1 MKVAVIYNKREIH
14 PSDVINTFGPQ
25 TRETYNPRTVEL
37 VASALEKGG
46 HNVRVIEGNIN
57 VADSLRA
64 FMPRELAGERPG
76 MVFNMA
82 YGIQGQSRYTHLP
95 ATLEMLGVPYVGSG
109 PQAHAVALDKILAKI
124 VFQQHAVPTPRFW
137 FFTNP
142 EDDLDSV
149 TFPVIVKPKME
160 AVSMGLKIVD
170 NKDDLREAV
179 REIVEKY
186 QQQALVEAFVAGR
199 EFAVGLLGN
208 GGELEV
214 LPIVEFDFAGDPNA
228 IQSYSD
234 KMSKP
239 AEKVCPA
246 HLSDEKAEELRQLAR
261 ASFNALGLCD
271 FSRIDVRM
279 DADGKP
285 YVLEINSMASLGRT
299 GSYVYASQA
308 AGYSYDALVNRMLD
322 VAAVRYFGPG
332 EPTVAPAATTKPDDS
347 QPLRVQVRSH
357 VRSHLTTMEDDLRYM
372 VGMDTYVYNTEGV
385 NEFGTWLSRQLAQ
398 LRFKKQVYP
407 QTEVGNVLYFTNHDG
422 NRNDIVL
429 LSHLDTLYSY
439 RDFVS
444 FREERGRFHGS
455 GVAESK
461 GGLAVMLAALRA
473 LRFTRRLHRIR
484 CGVLLTTDD
493 ALGGRFSRTII
504 DEISRQSSY
513 VVSLKNGGLDGGIVT
528 SCSGWSDYQVELSN
542 SKGIAN
548 GQPPDVIR
556 LLCQRLMAWDRL
568 SSEAQGIYVKA
579 TQLEG
584 RTLYGM
590 APDFATTALSVR
602 FREPDQGARLEGQIR
617 DSARRN
623 APPHCQIRVLKRI
636 SRPPVVHNEKDL
648 QFFEH
653 VQRIAR
659 RLEVKVVPIHRE
671 TSSDICHVPSR
682 IPALEGFGP
691 LGGANQ
697 TPNEYILRD
706 SLIDRAALLAM
717 TTRLAAE
724 GFDL

>member
-239 AEKVCPA
+239 AE
-246 HLSDEKAEELRQLAR
+246 R
-261 ASFNALGLCD
+261 
-271 FSRIDVRM
+271 
-279 DADGKP
+279 
-285 YVLEINSMASLGRT
+285 
-299 GSYVYASQA
+299 
-308 AGYSYDALVNRMLD
+308 
-322 VAAVRYFGPG
+322 
-332 EPTVAPAATTKPDDS
+332 
-347 QPLRVQVRSH
+347 
-357 VRSHLTTMEDDLRYM
+357 
-372 VGMDTYVYNTEGV
+372 
-385 NEFGTWLSRQLAQ
+385 
-398 LRFKKQVYP
+398 
-407 QTEVGNVLYFTNHDG
+407 
-422 NRNDIVL
+422 
-429 LSHLDTLYSY
+429 
-439 RDFVS
+439 
-444 FREERGRFHGS
+444 
-455 GVAESK
+455 
-461 GGLAVMLAALRA
+461 
-473 LRFTRRLHRIR
+473 
-484 CGVLLTTDD
+484 
-493 ALGGRFSRTII
+493 
-504 DEISRQSSY
+504 
-513 VVSLKNGGLDGGIVT
+513 
-528 SCSGWSDYQVELSN
+528 
-542 SKGIAN
+542 
-548 GQPPDVIR
+548 
-556 LLCQRLMAWDRL
+556 
-568 SSEAQGIYVKA
+568 
-579 TQLEG
+579 
-584 RTLYGM
+584 
-590 APDFATTALSVR
+590 
-602 FREPDQGARLEGQIR
+602 
-617 DSARRN
+617 SARRN
-623 APPHCQIRVLKRI
+623 FPT
-636 SRPPVVHNEKDL
+636 
-648 QFFEH
+648 
-653 VQRIAR
+653 R
-659 RLEVKVVPIHRE
+659 RRRNCVN
-671 TSSDICHVPSR
+671 S
-682 IPALEGFGP
+682 PALRS
-691 LGGANQ
+691 
-697 TPNEYILRD
+697 TPSAFATFPESTCAWTRTASPTCLR
-706 SLIDRAALLAM
+706 STRWRVWEERVPTSTPHRRQATP
-717 TTRLAAE
+717 TTRSSTGCSTWPPYGTSDWANRRWRRRRRRNRTTASRCVSRCALMSAVT
-724 GFDL
+724 